1 MPVKKKQM
9 LKKDNCIVQ
18 DKPNR
23 IVRPGIIISILKSLK
38 ELHKRSRTLWKR
50 FIFSLEISIS
60 SLKIYVLRLEI
71 YISSLKTEFLKA
83 SKLLLFGAR
92 LLLCFIRQCRY
103 VADIHNILLH
113 GLL

>member
-1 MPVKKKQM
+1 MFYEFEIISVQCRAGKKKQM

-38 ELHKRSRTLWKR
+38 EL
-50 FIFSLEISIS
+50 
-60 SLKIYVLRLEI
+60 
-71 YISSLKTEFLKA
+71 ISSLKTEFLKA

>member
-1 MPVKKKQM
+1 M

-23 IVRPGIIISILKSLK
+23 IVRPGILISILKSLK

-60 SLKIYVLRLEI
+60 SLK
-71 YISSLKTEFLKA
+71 TEFLKA

-103 VADIHNILLH
+103 VAEIHNILLH

>member
-1 MPVKKKQM
+1 MRKIAGYLTKNRSGKDKKIAQSTHENEYIKPRKTFWRNSKQF
-9 LKKDNCIVQ
+9 L
-18 DKPNR
+18 
-23 IVRPGIIISILKSLK
+23 
-38 ELHKRSRTLWKR
+38 
-50 FIFSLEISIS
+50 SIS

>member
-1 MPVKKKQM
+1 M

-23 IVRPGIIISILKSLK
+23 IVRPGILISILKSLK
-38 ELHKRSRTLWKR
+38 ELHKRSRILWKR
-50 FIFSLEISIS
+50 FISSLEIS
-60 SLKIYVLRLEI
+60 
-71 YISSLKTEFLKA
+71 ISSLKTEFLKA